1 MKKVLLTLLIVVLV
15 LAVLCTAG
23 VFLFRHFVTDRI
35 MDKGGMENPDC
46 VPEEAEPPVYTV
58 DFTEQSNDLQLQGGD
73 P

>member
-35 MDKGGMENPDC
+35 MDKGGMENPDY
-46 VPEEAEPPVYTV
+46 VPEEADQPACTAN
-58 DFTEQSNDLQLQGGD
+58 FTEESND
-73 P
+73 